1 MNSNPLAGYDF
12 QAQYPGGEVFMQ
24 VSTLDD
30 KKVRILSSESGITGL
45 DLKPFEIRFSYD
57 FPEDEEF
64 ARNQTVCMGF
74 DGNLEVLAESRWTQR
89 SCITEIFDEVEDGE

>member
-1 MNSNPLAGYDF
+1 
-12 QAQYPGGEVFMQ
+12 MQ